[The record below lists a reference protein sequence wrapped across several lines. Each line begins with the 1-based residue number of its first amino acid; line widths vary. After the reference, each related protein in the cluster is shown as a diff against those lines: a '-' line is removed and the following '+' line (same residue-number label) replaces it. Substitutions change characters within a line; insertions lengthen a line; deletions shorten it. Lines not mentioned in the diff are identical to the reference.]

1 MSPTVRTQFPVDP
14 RVEPLVATLTDAQVA
29 NVLCQ
34 MNAAW
39 SPDMDV
45 AEVLGSPASN
55 RTLVVATFTL
65 NIGMGG
71 EPEYTTLESFAAI
84 ARAAEPAYAVD

>member
-1 MSPTVRTQFPVDP
+1 MSPTVRTEFPVDP
-14 RVEPLVATLTDAQVA
+14 RVAPLVATLTDAQVA

-39 SPDMDV
+39 TPDMDA
-45 AEVLGSPASN
+45 AEVLGSPAEN
-55 RTLVVATFTL
+55 RTLVIETFTL

-71 EPEYTTLESFAAI
+71 EPAFAVLESFAAI
-84 ARAAEPAYAVD
+84 ARAAEPLLP